1 MVKET
6 ITPELI
12 LKAEKLLKDVS
23 PETNLIEILGAN
35 GLKLVRMN
43 SEEFKKREN
52 DPMIMFF
59 ELPASKDFFISTE

>member
-12 LKAEKLLKDVS
+12 SKAEKLLKDVS
-23 PETNLIEILGAN
+23 PSTNLIEISGAN

-52 DPMIMFF
+52 DPLVMCF
-59 ELPASKDFFISTE
+59 ELPERKDFCISTE